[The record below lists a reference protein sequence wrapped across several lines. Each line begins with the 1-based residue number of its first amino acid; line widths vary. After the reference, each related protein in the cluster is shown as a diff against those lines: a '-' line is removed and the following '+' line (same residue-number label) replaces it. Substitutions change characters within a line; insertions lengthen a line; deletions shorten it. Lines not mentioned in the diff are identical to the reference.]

1 VNEDSLNAMEEDML
15 EEPNDNIYGD
25 SQDTYV
31 DEEDRTNTFLNLDPI
46 QDLEM
51 SSESSERR
59 RVEEGDEDLS
69 MAVN

>member
-1 VNEDSLNAMEEDML
+1 MNEDSLNAMEEDML